1 MPLQS
6 GQATEQVGGTQI
18 KDTDH
23 QGQGQ
28 QLHPLAAISG
38 SL

>member
-1 MPLQS
+1 MSLQS

-18 KDTDH
+18 KGTDH

-28 QLHPLAAISG
+28 QLHPLAA
-38 SL
+38 L

>member
-6 GQATEQVGGTQI
+6 GQATEQVGGTQV

-23 QGQGQ
+23 KGQGQ
-28 QLHPLAAISG
+28 QFQPLAAS
-38 SL
+38 SRPL